1 MIPATVQICGRTYT
15 VSLQP
20 VFGALGACDNEGQAI
35 TVDSDAHPETQA
47 TVLLHETLEA
57 INESMG
63 LRLKHHTIDALE
75 TALFGI
81 LVSNPAWWKETP

>member
-1 MIPATVQICGRTYT
+1 MIPPTLIICGRTYT

-35 TVDSDAHPETQA
+35 TVDSDAHPETQSS
-47 TVLLHETLEA
+47 VLLHEALEA

-63 LRLKHHTIDALE
+63 LHLKHHAIDALE
-75 TALFGI
+75 TALYGV
-81 LVSNPAWWKETP
+81 LTQNPAWWA